1 MKLTI
6 NNSLSVQYPVL
17 NVGDKCRVQDEKW
30 YNQNYLRYDTSIIHC
45 QIFLNSV
52 VTIKEILTPTTYRI
66 VEDYGQFIW
75 RIDMFSERLAEAKL
89 VRNIGDVVRIKPY
102 SWFVSKHSRSVL
114 LNNHMIVS
122 TTPDMFAFAGTT
134 ATITSIIRYSDID
147 VLYVLDVDGGLNK
160 WHECMFD
167 ETFIPPAKETK
178 TNNNDIIYREI
189 EKFVNDYFI
198 QQKLNINEFLIS
210 SRISNKEKMTHTLF
224 ELFNK
229 CMSMKPETKKKTKT
243 I

>member
-6 NNSLSVQYPVL
+6 NNTLSVQYPVL
-17 NVGDKCRVQDEKW
+17 NVGDKCRVQDQKW
-30 YNQNYLRYDTSIIHC
+30 FNHNYLRYDTSIMHC
-45 QIFLNSV
+45 QNFLNSV
-52 VTIKEILTPTTYRI
+52 VTIRELLSPTTYRI

-75 RIDMFSERLAEAKL
+75 RIDMFSERLVEPKL

-102 SWFVSKHSRSVL
+102 SWFVS
-114 LNNHMIVS
+114 NYPC
-122 TTPDMFAFAGTT
+122 TPDMFAFAGTT
-134 ATITSIIRYSDID
+134 ATIKSIIRYSDTD
-147 VLYVLDVDGGLNK
+147 VLYVLDVDAGLNK

-189 EKFVNDYFI
+189 EKFVNEHFI

-210 SRISNKEKMTHTLF
+210 SRISNKEKMTYTLF